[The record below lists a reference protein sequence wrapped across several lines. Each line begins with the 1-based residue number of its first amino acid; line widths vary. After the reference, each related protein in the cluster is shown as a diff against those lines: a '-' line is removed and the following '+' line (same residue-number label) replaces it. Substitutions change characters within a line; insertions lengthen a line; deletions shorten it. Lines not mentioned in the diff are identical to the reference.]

1 MTSNSNSYA
10 YYSFPPTPSR
20 SSPASRR
27 SSKKPSTQSPTSPD
41 ATMAPSPAA
50 GKQASN
56 APKTPTKLDRK
67 PGATPKKLQSASRN
81 ASGNA
86 PSTPKAASSK
96 KPDTDSPSLPPRPD
110 ATDKAQDTAD
120 STQDQAQ
127 DSKDQAEDAAEPAQ
141 TEMKDSDDEGPMN
154 KVSADKPEEDL
165 KDAAPEP
172 VQDDE
177 DAVGGATEHAQ
188 ETAEEAG
195 DEADNIPDDTTEK
208 AGEMGE
214 SAAEDTTDDQEPAQ
228 EGEGEGEGL
237 LKGAK
242 GLADKAGDLAGR
254 TEGATD
260 AAKDATKDAKD
271 SKDVKGAKEDVA
283 GENTDEAGDA
293 AEDAEEEAGEPVEG
307 AEKAAEGATEEEG
320 EPEAEEEEE
329 ESGEPVEGVEEA
341 AEGITEE
348 EGAPKAAE
356 GAVDNAEETKE
367 GAEDEVDGEEGVEGA
382 KKDVEGEVDETA
394 EHPKE
399 GAEGELEEGAEGVE
413 GAAKEHEEGE
423 EGAEPKE
430 DEEGVEGAEVEPK
443 EGEEGVEGAEPKE
456 GEEGVEG
463 AELKEGEEG
472 VEGAE
477 AEPKEGEEGVEG
489 AEKEGE
495 GEEEE
500 GAAGMEMPEGLPI
513 DLSVM
518 KGLEVNEDGQ
528 VYDAEGNAVGKL
540 AEGDAEDLAGY
551 PIGDNGEILDDDGD
565 LVGRVE
571 LLPEEIKK
579 QLQAAKEEGV
589 EMPEGADEYLEH
601 LDDAEKGEGEVEDE
615 EEEEEEGPALPE
627 LSILEGL
634 KCQVDG
640 LIYDD
645 DGNTVGMVMEGDPEE
660 LQNAVLNDK
669 GEFIDEE
676 GNVVGRAKIH
686 EDAAALVEEGVYA
699 AAEKPEGDEELAD
712 GEEAEGVAGEEGA
725 EEGAEEG
732 MEEPLEGIEDQL
744 PGIEALEGHE
754 INEAGEI
761 VDDQGDVLAHIT
773 DEDLKQ
779 KIEDGEIDP
788 ATLKIDEEG
797 NVVDE
802 EGNVLATP
810 ELAEG
815 AAEKLAGGQFLDL
828 RILDGKRV
836 NKKGKILNEDG
847 EELGELRDGELSDC
861 AGKTC
866 NDKGEVLDKK
876 GKVIGHVNV
885 IPGEAAEAATKEL
898 VEELGEAEEA
908 EEEAPQEVPAPD
920 LPDLS
925 ILDGLKVNKKGQIL
939 DEDGEVIGELVDGEL
954 SECAGKKVNDQGEI
968 LNKEGNVV
976 GHVRTTPP
984 PGTEEEEQ
992 VNGEEEQE
1000 EEGEQLPP
1008 LSVLEGLTVNK
1019 AGKLIDSNGTV
1030 VGELIEGDAKKIS
1043 KLGLQS
1049 DAEGQFWDNK
1059 GHVIGRAQT
1068 VAVED
1073 PDEESPFAG
1082 LEGLHV
1088 VDDGFVEDDQGNKDG
1103 DIIDKKGSVVGHAER
1118 YEPEVEEEVAPE
1130 EVDLSFL
1137 QGKTLNKAGFVIG
1150 DEGVPVARLV
1160 EGNPKDL
1167 AGKQLDGQGQIWND
1181 QGQVIGRVELIPQEE
1196 RGAKPEGPF
1205 AGLEGL
1211 RVIEGGKVA
1220 DEDGNVVGEITEGNA
1235 KRLIG
1240 LAVDEDG
1247 DIVDKYGNVKGHA
1260 EPLPEEEEEA
1270 PVDNSV
1276 LSGKVLNKQGYVVDE
1291 NGMPFG
1297 RLVEGDAKELAGRVC
1312 DENGDLHNDQ
1322 GKVVGH
1328 CEVIPEGERGYRGEG
1343 PFAGLEG
1350 LRVVNEGF
1358 VEDEAGNVVGQL
1370 VEGNPKRLVGMA
1382 VDEDGDIIDKYGNVK
1397 GHAEP
1402 YEAPDE
1408 EVEVVDLS
1416 ALAGTTINKNGNAV
1430 DGNGKIIGK
1439 VAEGDVQS
1447 MIGNKVDGQ
1456 GQIWD
1461 SAGNVVG
1468 RCELSYGDTKEEGP
1482 FAGFEG
1488 LQIQKDG
1495 TVTTAAG
1502 DIVGRV
1508 IEGDIKKLM
1517 GHTVD
1522 EDGDIVD
1529 RNGNSLGKAERW
1541 EPEEKERI
1549 ANAMSGMRVNREG
1562 EVRDQ
1567 NGDLVGR
1574 LTMGDLGHCVGQ
1586 EIDDAG
1592 NVVDIDGNKIGEVTL
1607 LENIAD
1613 DYEGPTEEEL
1623 AEAAKREEERE
1634 IAEKMS
1640 AICTQTLERVQP
1652 VCKQIKDYMEK
1663 ADRTPREE
1671 LDEDELVD
1679 NVKPLIEEAG
1689 RHLQEC
1695 NGSLRGLDPDGHI
1708 AAQAKGRAGTKEAT
1722 PEEVRLSE
1730 NLKELTTTVVTTVDD
1745 AKKKLNDMPQAK
1757 KKLNPLWG
1765 LMTQPLVQ
1773 ILAAV
1778 GLLLAGV
1785 LGLVGQLLNGLGLGG
1800 LTNGLLGG
1808 LGINKL
1814 MESFGLG
1821 GGKDK
1826 KKKGGKSALA
1836 SVPLVGDTG
1845 RLAPSREPH
1854 SGRDDRRRD
1863 RDGDGGG
1870 GGDRRD
1876 TRRRS
1881 RSPGHRGGGRRE
1893 YPEVDTYSSGR
1904 DYRERDRGER
1914 EDRYGGGR
1922 GERRDRGERGD
1933 WDRGE
1938 QRRNARRDDDGG
1950 GDDRRRDR
1958 RGGRDLMDDRRR
1970 PREEQGGRE
1979 KPEDRGRDRDDMRQL
1994 ERQARQ
2000 KSGSPP
2006 AKKEREPTPDLTD
2019 VVSVLERK
2027 RRLTQWDIKP
2037 PGYENVTAE
2046 QAKLSG
2052 MFPLPGA
2059 PRAQPMDPSKL
2070 QAFMNQPGNQAAKTA
2085 LKPSTARQ
2093 SKRLFVFNLPASAT
2107 DNSVNDFFN
2116 LQLNGLNVTKGQ
2128 DPCISAQVSQ
2138 DRSFALLEFKTA
2150 EDATN
2155 GMALDGINMEP
2166 EAMDTSNGTSNGSAQ
2181 GLKIQRPKDYIVPA
2195 ITDETE
2201 SETGVLS
2208 NIVPDTQNKIS
2219 ITHIPVYL
2227 AEEQVQELLV
2237 SFGELKSFVLV
2248 TDTASGQN
2256 RGIAFCEYIDA
2267 AGATDI
2273 AVESLNGMEL
2283 GDSMLKVQRASIGI
2297 QQVGGEMSVNV
2308 MSLMAG
2314 TTSKDM
2320 EAGRVLC
2327 LMNMITPEE
2336 LMDAEEADEI
2346 LMDVK
2351 EECAKYGALLD
2362 VKMPRP
2368 NSGSRSGNGIG
2379 KIYIKYEKA
2388 ESAQK
2393 ALAALAGRK
2402 FADRTVVATFYGEE
2416 YFDVG
2421 AW

>member
-1 MTSNSNSYA
+1 VVT
-10 YYSFPPTPSR
+10 
-20 SSPASRR
+20 
-27 SSKKPSTQSPTSPD
+27 
-41 ATMAPSPAA
+41 
-50 GKQASN
+50 
-56 APKTPTKLDRK
+56 
-67 PGATPKKLQSASRN
+67 
-81 ASGNA
+81 
-86 PSTPKAASSK
+86 
-96 KPDTDSPSLPPRPD
+96 
-110 ATDKAQDTAD
+110 
-120 STQDQAQ
+120 
-127 DSKDQAEDAAEPAQ
+127 
-141 TEMKDSDDEGPMN
+141 
-154 KVSADKPEEDL
+154 
-165 KDAAPEP
+165 
-172 VQDDE
+172 
-177 DAVGGATEHAQ
+177 
-188 ETAEEAG
+188 
-195 DEADNIPDDTTEK
+195 
-208 AGEMGE
+208 
-214 SAAEDTTDDQEPAQ
+214 
-228 EGEGEGEGL
+228 
-237 LKGAK
+237 
-242 GLADKAGDLAGR
+242 
-254 TEGATD
+254 
-260 AAKDATKDAKD
+260 
-271 SKDVKGAKEDVA
+271 
-283 GENTDEAGDA
+283 
-293 AEDAEEEAGEPVEG
+293 
-307 AEKAAEGATEEEG
+307 
-320 EPEAEEEEE
+320 
-329 ESGEPVEGVEEA
+329 
-341 AEGITEE
+341 
-348 EGAPKAAE
+348 
-356 GAVDNAEETKE
+356 
-367 GAEDEVDGEEGVEGA
+367 
-382 KKDVEGEVDETA
+382 
-394 EHPKE
+394 
-399 GAEGELEEGAEGVE
+399 
-413 GAAKEHEEGE
+413 
-423 EGAEPKE
+423 
-430 DEEGVEGAEVEPK
+430 
-443 EGEEGVEGAEPKE
+443 
-456 GEEGVEG
+456 
-463 AELKEGEEG
+463 
-472 VEGAE
+472 
-477 AEPKEGEEGVEG
+477 
-489 AEKEGE
+489 
-495 GEEEE
+495 
-500 GAAGMEMPEGLPI
+500 
-513 DLSVM
+513 
-518 KGLEVNEDGQ
+518 
-528 VYDAEGNAVGKL
+528 
-540 AEGDAEDLAGY
+540 
-551 PIGDNGEILDDDGD
+551 
-565 LVGRVE
+565 
-571 LLPEEIKK
+571 
-579 QLQAAKEEGV
+579 
-589 EMPEGADEYLEH
+589 
-601 LDDAEKGEGEVEDE
+601 
-615 EEEEEEGPALPE
+615 
-627 LSILEGL
+627 
-634 KCQVDG
+634 
-640 LIYDD
+640 
-645 DGNTVGMVMEGDPEE
+645 EGDPEE
-660 LQNAVLNDK
+660 LQNATLNDK

-676 GNVVGRAKIH
+676 GNVVGRAEIH
-686 EDAAALVEEGVYA
+686 QDAAQLVEEGVYA
-699 AAEKPEGDEELAD
+699 AAEKPEDAEELVN
-712 GEEAEGVAGEEGA
+712 GEEAEGEDGEEGAGEGA

-885 IPGEAAEAATKEL
+885 IPGEAAETATKEL

-908 EEEAPQEVPAPD
+908 EEEAPQEVLAPD

-925 ILDGLKVNKKGQIL
+925 ILDGLKVNKRGQIL

-954 SECAGKKVNDQGEI
+954 SECAGKKANEQGEV
-968 LNKEGNVV
+968 LDKEGNVV

-984 PGTEEEEQ
+984 PGTEEEE
-992 VNGEEEQE
+992 VNGEEQVEE

-1030 VGELIEGDAKKIS
+1030 VGELTEGDAKKIS
-1043 KLGLQS
+1043 KLGLQC

-1088 VDDGFVEDDQGNKDG
+1088 VEDGFVEDDQGNKVGIITEGDPKRLIGRTVDEDG

-1118 YEPEVEEEVAPE
+1118 YEPEAEEEEAPPE

-1167 AGKQLDGQGQIWND
+1167 AGKQLDDQGQIWND

-1220 DEDGNVVGEITEGNA
+1220 DEDGNVVGELTEGNA

-1260 EPLPEEEEEA
+1260 EPLPEEEDEA

-1370 VEGNPKRLVGMA
+1370 VDGNPKRLVGMA

-1416 ALAGTTINKNGNAV
+1416 ALAGTVINKSGNAV
-1430 DGNGKIIGK
+1430 DGNGKIIGR

-1447 MIGNKVDGQ
+1447 MIGHKVDGQ

-1502 DIVGRV
+1502 DIVGRI

-1522 EDGDIVD
+1522 EDGDVVD

-1549 ANAMSGMRVNREG
+1549 ANLMSGMRVNREG

-1634 IAEKMS
+1634 IAEKMNT
-1640 AICTQTLERVQP
+1640 ICTQTLERVQP
-1652 VCKQIKDYMEK
+1652 ICKQIKDYMDK

-1730 NLKELTTTVVTTVDD
+1730 NLKELTSTVVTTVDD
-1745 AKKKLNDMPQAK
+1745 AKKKLNDMPHAK

-1826 KKKGGKSALA
+1826 KKKGGSAL
-1836 SVPLVGDTG
+1836 SNVPLVGG
-1845 RLAPSREPH
+1845 ML
-1854 SGRDDRRRD
+1854 
-1863 RDGDGGG
+1863 GG
-1870 GGDRRD
+1870 
-1876 TRRRS
+1876 
-1881 RSPGHRGGGRRE
+1881 
-1893 YPEVDTYSSGR
+1893 
-1904 DYRERDRGER
+1904 
-1914 EDRYGGGR
+1914 
-1922 GERRDRGERGD
+1922 
-1933 WDRGE
+1933 
-1938 QRRNARRDDDGG
+1938 
-1950 GDDRRRDR
+1950 
-1958 RGGRDLMDDRRR
+1958 
-1970 PREEQGGRE
+1970 
-1979 KPEDRGRDRDDMRQL
+1979 K
-1994 ERQARQ
+1994 
-2000 KSGSPP
+2000 
-2006 AKKEREPTPDLTD
+2006 
-2019 VVSVLERK
+2019 
-2027 RRLTQWDIKP
+2027 
-2037 PGYENVTAE
+2037 
-2046 QAKLSG
+2046 
-2052 MFPLPGA
+2052 
-2059 PRAQPMDPSKL
+2059 
-2070 QAFMNQPGNQAAKTA
+2070 
-2085 LKPSTARQ
+2085 
-2093 SKRLFVFNLPASAT
+2093 
-2107 DNSVNDFFN
+2107 
-2116 LQLNGLNVTKGQ
+2116 
-2128 DPCISAQVSQ
+2128 
-2138 DRSFALLEFKTA
+2138 
-2150 EDATN
+2150 
-2155 GMALDGINMEP
+2155 
-2166 EAMDTSNGTSNGSAQ
+2166 
-2181 GLKIQRPKDYIVPA
+2181 
-2195 ITDETE
+2195 
-2201 SETGVLS
+2201 
-2208 NIVPDTQNKIS
+2208 
-2219 ITHIPVYL
+2219 
-2227 AEEQVQELLV
+2227 
-2237 SFGELKSFVLV
+2237 
-2248 TDTASGQN
+2248 
-2256 RGIAFCEYIDA
+2256 
-2267 AGATDI
+2267 
-2273 AVESLNGMEL
+2273 
-2283 GDSMLKVQRASIGI
+2283 
-2297 QQVGGEMSVNV
+2297 
-2308 MSLMAG
+2308 
-2314 TTSKDM
+2314 
-2320 EAGRVLC
+2320 
-2327 LMNMITPEE
+2327 
-2336 LMDAEEADEI
+2336 
-2346 LMDVK
+2346 
-2351 EECAKYGALLD
+2351 
-2362 VKMPRP
+2362 
-2368 NSGSRSGNGIG
+2368 
-2379 KIYIKYEKA
+2379 
-2388 ESAQK
+2388 
-2393 ALAALAGRK
+2393 
-2402 FADRTVVATFYGEE
+2402 
-2416 YFDVG
+2416 
-2421 AW
+2421 